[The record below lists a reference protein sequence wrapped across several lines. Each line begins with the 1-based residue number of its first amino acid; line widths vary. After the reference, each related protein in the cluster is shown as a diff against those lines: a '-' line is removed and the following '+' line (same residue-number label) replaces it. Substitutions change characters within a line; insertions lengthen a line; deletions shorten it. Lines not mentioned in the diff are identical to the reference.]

1 MSGGTAVS
9 AKLRKQAL
17 QLLAEQPLTLKELA
31 EKMGLKE
38 KRAFRILRSLF
49 EKGQIKSFKD
59 QDNVRRYMPVDA
71 GA

>member
-1 MSGGTAVS
+1 LSGGTAVS

-38 KRAFRILRSLF
+38 KRTFRILRSLF

-71 GA
+71 DA